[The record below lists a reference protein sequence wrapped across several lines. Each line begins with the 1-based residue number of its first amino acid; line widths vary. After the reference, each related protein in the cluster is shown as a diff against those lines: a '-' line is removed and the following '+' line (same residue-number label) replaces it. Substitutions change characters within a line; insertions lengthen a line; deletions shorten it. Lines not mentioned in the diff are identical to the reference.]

1 MYSFLSSL
9 TKNVNFIGR
18 FFDDISSLKPKGK
31 IKADFNFQDN

>member
-18 FFDDISSLKPKGK
+18 FFDDIKPKGK